1 MRKEIRRLKSD
12 FPAGTDFFV
21 ERREAKAGK
30 HFLPHW
36 HDYIELELI
45 LEGRGEHIYNC
56 KHYALKR
63 GSAYLMTYYDFHEL
77 YVYENMVLLKIQ
89 CDERILPKEIQEH
102 IRMRQGSLHCELT
115 EQDTEYIAKLWERLQ
130 EECTQNLLLR
140 EQMIQNLIT
149 SVIIALL
156 RNASVVSRLEL
167 PSILQT
173 VTAYIHAHFQ
183 EDINLTQLAKLCAVT
198 PNYLG
203 MQFSKWLGVSLS
215 EYVNKI
221 RLRHACNLLLG
232 TDLSV
237 KEIAFA
243 SGYNSVEYFLDR
255 FKRKISCTPTA
266 FRKNNRRK
274 E

>member
-12 FPAGTDFFV
+12 FPTGADFYI

-36 HDYIELELI
+36 HDFIELELI
-45 LEGRGEHIYNC
+45 LKGRGTHIYNREQ
-56 KHYALKR
+56 YTLKP
-63 GSAYLMTYYDFHEL
+63 GCAYLMSYYDFHEL
-77 YVYENMVLLKIQ
+77 YACEDMELLKIQ

-102 IRMRQGSLHCELT
+102 IRMRQGSLHCQLT

-130 EECTQNLLLR
+130 EESTQNLLLR

-149 SVIIALL
+149 SVIIVLL

-243 SGYNSVEYFLDR
+243 SGYHSVEYFLDR
-255 FKRKISCTPTA
+255 FKRKLSCTPTA
-266 FRKNNRRK
+266 FRKNNRK
-274 E
+274 A